1 MNGLV
6 LLSGIEPTGN
16 RVMRPA
22 VFTVDTFSAGQG
34 QVTVYV
40 EDPEGRR
47 EEVKPALNEGK
58 KTYSVTYIPQ
68 VMGPHKVCSSASQP
82 VWLKGPLLFTAVF
95 NYPPPHTHNLFTIK
109 WSQINNIRKDIS
121 TLIQK
126 EHIKLF
132 KRDRKVIY
140 KVQFPRNA
148 DLSIC

>member
-1 MNGLV
+1 MCFVSLLEVLMAQCEGNAVNAILGLLKHVIFVLTALSHLLKAVIRTEIRFSLAEMNLFPDSHVFQSEVLNGFV

-47 EEVKPALNEGK
+47 EEVKPVLNEGK

-82 VWLKGPLLFTAVF
+82 V
-95 NYPPPHTHNLFTIK
+95 
-109 WSQINNIRKDIS
+109 
-121 TLIQK
+121 
-126 EHIKLF
+126 
-132 KRDRKVIY
+132 
-140 KVQFPRNA
+140 
-148 DLSIC
+148 